1 MTARARRNILRGGVA
16 VAALGVITLL
26 ALWLI
31 PPGAGRTAEAGD
43 QATAA
48 SDAAAKTDD
57 SDKTEKAPI
66 PVKVAEATTGDIAAY
81 ISTTANLVA
90 EADVRVLAEA
100 EGLITDLKVEEGRK
114 VGAGDVL
121 AVLDHSA
128 AEIALNKA
136 RLKAANAE
144 MAFSRAEKTLR
155 DGLISSEEYD
165 RVRLEHEV
173 ARQEVAEA
181 EWALQKTVIRAPFAG
196 QVTERMI
203 TVGQHVRPGDVLFGV
218 ASFDPLIA
226 RLYLAESD
234 VLHLAEGRAV
244 RISLAADPSLSFR
257 GRIRQISPVVDTAT
271 GTVKVTVEAV
281 APPQTVRP
289 GAFVT
294 VDIERERHP
303 AAVLLPREAVV
314 RELRSAHVFVASDD
328 GTAVKRIVELGL
340 EEGDLIEA
348 IDGVSAGEQVI
359 IAGQGGLKAGT
370 KIKVL

>member
-114 VGAGDVL
+114 VGAGEVL

-136 RLKAANAE
+136 RLKASNAE

-155 DGLISSEEYD
+155 DGLISSEEFD

>member
-1 MTARARRNILRGGVA
+1 MTARARRNILRGGAA
-16 VAALGVITLL
+16 VAALCVITLL

-31 PPGAGRTAEAGD
+31 PPGAGKTAEAGD